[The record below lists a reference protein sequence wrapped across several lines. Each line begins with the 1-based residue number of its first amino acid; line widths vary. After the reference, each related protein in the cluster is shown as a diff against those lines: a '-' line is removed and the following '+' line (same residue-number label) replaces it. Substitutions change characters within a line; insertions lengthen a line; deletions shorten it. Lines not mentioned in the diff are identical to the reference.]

1 MLPNGVSEVTVAS
14 KDAGWFAMNRTYPVL
29 VSIDARQDVARI
41 GDTVFRLY
49 KAEDGGYHVSRR
61 EGGTTSVL
69 GTVDARGLRRS
80 TSNAARRDLQALR
93 AAIYDVD
100 YAAPIAYVIK
110 NGATIAFVR
119 SACLASP
126 GDEAGTAIGV
136 GPITVSGTTLS
147 FALTGGDLV
156 TEHAGA
162 VLGTINAPIGIWVT
176 WVETAPA

>member
-1 MLPNGVSEVTVAS
+1 MATLSGTI
-14 KDAGWFAMNRTYPVL
+14 R
-29 VSIDARQDVARI
+29 DVALQQDPLGVKVDSSGRAVRTALVTFAI
-41 GDTVFRLY
+41 TGTYVQADDAQLLLVPTAM
-49 KAEDGGYHVSRR
+49 KA
-61 EGGTTSVL
+61 
-69 GTVDARGLRRS
+69 
-80 TSNAARRDLQALR
+80 
-93 AAIYDVD
+93 I
-100 YAAPIAYVIK
+100 IK

-119 SACLASP
+119 CACLAAP

>member
-1 MLPNGVSEVTVAS
+1 MATLSGTI
-14 KDAGWFAMNRTYPVL
+14 R
-29 VSIDARQDVARI
+29 DVALQQDPLGVKVDSSGRAVRTALVTFTI
-41 GDTVFRLY
+41 TGTYVQADDAQITGVPAAL
-49 KAEDGGYHVSRR
+49 KA
-61 EGGTTSVL
+61 
-69 GTVDARGLRRS
+69 
-80 TSNAARRDLQALR
+80 
-93 AAIYDVD
+93 I
-100 YAAPIAYVIK
+100 IK

-162 VLGTINAPIGIWVT
+162 ALGTINAPIGIWVT